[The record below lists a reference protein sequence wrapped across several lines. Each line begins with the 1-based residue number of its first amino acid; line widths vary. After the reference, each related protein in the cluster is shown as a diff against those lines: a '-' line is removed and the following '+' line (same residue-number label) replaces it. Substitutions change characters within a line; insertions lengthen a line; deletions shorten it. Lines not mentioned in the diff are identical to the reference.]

1 MTPTEEAEFIALWE
15 QGASYRAIAQAMG
28 CPLGTVASRSAS
40 LAAQGKIQPRPRGG
54 AYSSRRAKARQDQTP
69 VQSSADP
76 SLDVMHPPVHT
87 VHRVQAQLYA
97 LHGAVQQEVESPIDL
112 RVLLSEAL
120 APLLAQVAALEA
132 EVKASRMHPSA
143 PVHSGVYALHGAEQ
157 NDLTPEDLKSER
169 WNIYMP
175 RWLRR
180 LIEAEAAATRLSP
193 SQVLQDV
200 MKAWAEQHQQGGGQV
215 S

>member
-1 MTPTEEAEFIALWE
+1 M
-15 QGASYRAIAQAMG
+15 Y
-28 CPLGTVASRSAS
+28 
-40 LAAQGKIQPRPRGG
+40 
-54 AYSSRRAKARQDQTP
+54 
-69 VQSSADP
+69 
-76 SLDVMHPPVHT
+76 PPVHT

-120 APLLAQVAALEA
+120 APLLAQVTALEA
-132 EVKASRMHPSA
+132 EIKALRMHPSV
-143 PVHSGVYALHGAEQ
+143 PVHSSVYALHGAEQ
-157 NDLTPEDLKSER
+157 TEMIPEDLKSER

-180 LIEAEAAATRLSP
+180 LVEAEAAATRLSP

-200 MKAWAEQHQQGGGQV
+200 VKAWAEQLQQGGGQAL
-215 S
+215 

>member
-1 MTPTEEAEFIALWE
+1 MTGTDEDRFIALWQQGLS
-15 QGASYRAIAQAMG
+15 QGAMAQQLG
-28 CPLGTVASRSAS
+28 IPVGTVKSRAHT
-40 LAAQGKIQPRPRGG
+40 LAHAGKLTPRPRAG
-54 AYSSRRAKARQDQTP
+54 AYPRQQALARQQQPP

-76 SLDVMHPPVHT
+76 PLEVMHPPVHT

-97 LHGAVQQEVESPIDL
+97 LHGAVQQEIESPIDL

-120 APLLAQVAALEA
+120 APLLAQVTALEA
-132 EVKASRMHPSA
+132 EVKALRMHPSA
-143 PVHSGVYALHGAEQ
+143 PVHTGVYALHGAEQ
-157 NDLTPEDLKSER
+157 TDLSPEDLKSER

-180 LIEAEAAATRLSP
+180 LIEAEAAETRLSP

-200 MKAWAEQHQQGGGQV
+200 VKAWVERRHQER
-215 S
+215 